1 MNNNSTI
8 RCISLIII
16 SLIFIACNNTE
27 TGKKS
32 DLLNAKLDPK
42 NIGDIISK
50 MISDSLISI
59 EDISSFQ
66 YGILNYGDSSLG
78 KSVSEIMAKG
88 ALILRN
94 ERIAEL
100 ENVGNALIMRAS
112 IDIRITNFE
121 EIKDSNLYRIYVEFL
136 NKSAD
141 PIRTNSGKLRFINS
155 TGNYL
160 LIPVE
165 KLPLNLQPNQKTAN
179 YFDMKDTLKMRLDKL
194 SDGDYKNL
202 KSIDWLNTEIEF
214 IDGRKITVLQ
224 RLNNP

>member
-66 YGILNYGDSSLG
+66 YGILNYGDSSIG

>member
-1 MNNNSTI
+1 MNYNSTI
-8 RCISLIII
+8 RCISLIIMA
-16 SLIFIACNNTE
+16 LIFIACNNTE

-42 NIGDIISK
+42 NVKDIIGK
-50 MISDSLISI
+50 MKSDSLISI
-59 EDISSFQ
+59 DDINNFH
-66 YGILNYGDSSLG
+66 YGILNYGDTSIG

-88 ALILRN
+88 ELLLRN
-94 ERIAEL
+94 ERLAEL
-100 ENVGNALIMRAS
+100 ENVGNALLMKTA

-121 EIKDSNLYRIYVEFL
+121 EIKDSNFYRIYVEFL

-141 PIRTNSGKLRFINS
+141 LIRTNSGKLRFINS

-179 YFDMKDTLKMRLDKL
+179 YFDMKDTLKLRLDKL
-194 SDGDYKNL
+194 SNGDYKNL

-214 IDGRKITVLQ
+214 VDGRKITVLQ
-224 RLNNP
+224 RINNP